1 MRRISSRTTFF
12 NKRIFPVIWIGF
24 LILMA
29 GLPFVFGQNR
39 SAAPLSFVV
48 MPAIMAVV
56 GIFIMRKLVFDL
68 VDEVWDD
75 GDALLVKNR
84 GEEERILL
92 SDVKNVSYSPYM
104 NPPRVTLSLR
114 RPSRFGEQVTF
125 AAPIRLM
132 PFATSP
138 VINELIERVDAARQR
153 HA

>member
-12 NKRIFPVIWIGF
+12 NKRIFPAIWIGF

-39 SAAPLSFVV
+39 SAPPLSFVV

-84 GEEERILL
+84 SEEERIPL
-92 SDVKNVSYSPYM
+92 SDIKNVSYSPYM

-114 RPSRFGEQVTF
+114 QPSRFGEQVTF
-125 AAPIRLM
+125 AAPIRLV

>member
-12 NKRIFPVIWIGF
+12 NKRIFPAIWIGF

-29 GLPFVFGQNR
+29 GLPFVFGHNQ
-39 SAAPLSFVV
+39 STPSLSFVV

-92 SDVKNVSYSPYM
+92 SDIKNVSYSPYM

-114 RPSRFGEQVTF
+114 P
-125 AAPIRLM
+125 
-132 PFATSP
+132 
-138 VINELIERVDAARQR
+138 AR
-153 HA
+153 